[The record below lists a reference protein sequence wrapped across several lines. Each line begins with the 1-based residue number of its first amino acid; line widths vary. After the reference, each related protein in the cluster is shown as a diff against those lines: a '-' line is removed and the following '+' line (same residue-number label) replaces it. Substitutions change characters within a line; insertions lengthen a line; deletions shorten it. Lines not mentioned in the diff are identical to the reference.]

1 LPNQSTRI
9 TVSEKDSPNGK
20 AHRLEAALHHL
31 QRLIQIKKNASD
43 RTLALLLLPGGDGRE
58 SDSIVPKLIL
68 NKLRKQRAF
77 AYNSSI

>member
-1 LPNQSTRI
+1 MPNQSTRI

-20 AHRLEAALHHL
+20 GHRLEAALHHL
-31 QRLIQIKKNASD
+31 QRLIQIKNASD
-43 RTLALLLLPGGDGRE
+43 RTLALLLLPGGGGGE

-68 NKLRKQRAF
+68 NKLRKQRAL